1 MCAAAA
7 AAAAAGAAAAGCHL
21 ATIFPV
27 NLRCANGALTLAT
40 LGVRVQSGMKRSMSI
55 YYTVTGHESG
65 PILCLSGIICRLVL
79 VHPVLCRDELG
90 DDDSKA
96 DSKSLR
102 PVFGHPFFNRRT

>member
-1 MCAAAA
+1 M
-7 AAAAAGAAAAGCHL
+7 
-21 ATIFPV
+21 
-27 NLRCANGALTLAT
+27 
-40 LGVRVQSGMKRSMSI
+40 QSGRSMSI

-65 PILCLSGIICRLVL
+65 PVLCLSGIICRLVL

-102 PVFGHPFFNRRT
+102 PVFGHPVLIDGHNVIRCRFLLYSF